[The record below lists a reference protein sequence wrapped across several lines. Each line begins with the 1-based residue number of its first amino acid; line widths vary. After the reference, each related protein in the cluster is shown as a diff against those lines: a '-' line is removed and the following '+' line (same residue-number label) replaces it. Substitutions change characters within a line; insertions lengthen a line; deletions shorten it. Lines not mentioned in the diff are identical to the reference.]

1 MIQTF
6 GERNR
11 VDIVYLQCDARFNQ
25 WLMKKINEK
34 YIIEYTIQKA
44 KELNCQKLIAGIYE
58 CDENRELINIL
69 NQGGIRKIIQRGC
82 ECKIFKHC
90 GK

>member
-1 MIQTF
+1 
-6 GERNR
+6 
-11 VDIVYLQCDARFNQ
+11 
-25 WLMKKINEK
+25 MKKINEK

-69 NQGGIRKIIQRGC
+69 NQGGYP
-82 ECKIFKHC
+82 
-90 GK
+90 